1 MLPFPSWIESK
12 PVGPEMHTHIGAIAA
27 ITTMI
32 YIALLG
38 TFWRLLAA
46 HAVASDSPTFTELG
60 KAMLFQY

>member
-1 MLPFPSWIESK
+1 
-12 PVGPEMHTHIGAIAA
+12 MHTHIGAIAA

-38 TFWRLLAA
+38 TLWRLLAA
-46 HAVASDSPTFTELG
+46 HAIASKSSSATELG

>member
-1 MLPFPSWIESK
+1 
-12 PVGPEMHTHIGAIAA
+12 MHTHIGAIAA
-27 ITTMI
+27 ITTML

-46 HAVASDSPTFTELG
+46 HAIASSSSTATELG